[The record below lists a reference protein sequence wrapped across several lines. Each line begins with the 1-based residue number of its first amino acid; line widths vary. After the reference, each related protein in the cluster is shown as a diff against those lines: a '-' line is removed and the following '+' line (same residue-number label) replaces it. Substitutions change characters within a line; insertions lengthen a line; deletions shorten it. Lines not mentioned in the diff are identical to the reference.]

1 MAGTDLDS
9 GIDQNWQTITI
20 PHDWKISQPYK
31 QAPELLMSGSKEDGV
46 GYYRKTFSLNDELMN
61 QKRVI
66 LHFEGVM
73 RSADVWLNGA
83 YLGQNTSGYTSFSY
97 DISEM
102 ARYGN
107 EGVNV
112 LLVRVDTTTGA
123 EGWWYEGAGIYRDV
137 WLEFVPLIAF
147 DRENAYVYTQEL
159 QETQAVMGAEVCI
172 ENYSQ
177 KIVEVRQ

>member
-1 MAGTDLDS
+1 
-9 GIDQNWQTITI
+9 
-20 PHDWKISQPYK
+20 
-31 QAPELLMSGSKEDGV
+31 
-46 GYYRKTFSLNDELMN
+46 MN

-66 LHFEGVM
+66 LHFDGVM
-73 RSADVWLNGA
+73 SSADVWLNGA

-107 EGVNV
+107 EGTNV

-177 KIVEVRQ
+177 EIVEVSPVIRISEQLITLEKQTLQPFEKRVLKETFIFPAPIPW